1 MKITDISTTLL
12 TVPVHDVRWSG
23 GEASAVPATLIHV
36 ATDEGITGLGDVYC
50 GALAPGVIAPLVDHF
65 RPHLLGLDP
74 VQIPAA
80 WRAMYGRSLFWG
92 RSGIAVA
99 VMSAIENALWDIAGK
114 AAGVPV
120 HKLLGGT
127 KHDRLLVYASGGLDK
142 PEEEFADELREY
154 KQIGLRAVKIRIG
167 HGVDRDRE
175 RVRFA
180 REVLGADFQIMVD
193 AVQGHNP
200 EPWDASTAISVARA
214 IEPYNITWFEEPC
227 AATEPEAYCR
237 VRAATSIPIAGGES
251 CTSLQEFQAFFHA
264 DALDIVQPD
273 VSHAGGILGC
283 RAVAEIAAKRGVKLA
298 PHSWGTGAML
308 AATYHFGFATP
319 NCLLLEYPTWG
330 HPLRDELMAEPFDIR
345 DGYLYPAKAP
355 GLGIELRPETL
366 EKYPYRP
373 GAQPT
378 IRRTTAGART

>member
-1 MKITDISTTLL
+1 VKISNIETTML

-23 GEASAVPATLIHV
+23 GEATAVPATLIQLF
-36 ATDEGITGLGDVYC
+36 TDDGVSGLGDVYC

-74 VQIPAA
+74 TNVQAA

-92 RSGIAVA
+92 RSGVALA
-99 VMSAIENALWDIAGK
+99 VMSAIENALWDVAGK

-120 HKLLGGT
+120 HELLGGV
-127 KHDRLLVYASGGLDK
+127 KHERLLVYASGGLDK
-142 PEEEFADELREY
+142 PEQEFANELLEY
-154 KQIGLRAVKIRIG
+154 KRIGLRAVKIRIG
-167 HGVDRDRE
+167 HGVERDRE

-180 REVLGADFQIMVD
+180 REVLGPGFTIMVD

-200 EPWDASTAISVARA
+200 EPWGAETAIAVAKA
-214 IEPYNITWFEEPC
+214 IEQFDITWFEEPC

-251 CTSLQEFQAFFHA
+251 CTSMQEFKAFFDT
-264 DALDIVQPD
+264 DALAIVQPD

-283 RAVAEIAAKRGVKLA
+283 RAIAEAAQKRNVKLA

-308 AATYHFGFATP
+308 AATYHFGFATQ
-319 NCLLLEYPTWG
+319 NCTILEYPTWG
-330 HPLRDELMAEPFDIR
+330 HALRDELMAEPFDIR
-345 DGYLYPAKAP
+345 DGYMHPAKSP
-355 GLGIELRPETL
+355 GLGIELRQETID
-366 EKYPYRP
+366 KYPYKP

-378 IRRTTAGART
+378 IRRTTAGGRA